1 LVAWNIAD
9 TFSCE
14 AVDDDYV
21 IAIDAIDGEICPGSI
36 CGVGGLMAT
45 IVADNGETLHTN
57 AQQWKCWNAEGNRD
71 SAPPGN
77 WMAIDF
83 DDSSWC
89 AWPSCR
95 QPPLRVPFEL
105 KPVVHRPNAVSYG
118 RNDYDD
124 THWAAY
130 IPRAVGYPDTAGH
143 VKPGIAD
150 AAEWIWT
157 ADSEIHNDVYCRGRL
172 KTEDLIGGAAT
183 GPVGCHTLDCA
194 NRPATCAVTVD
205 CTGWCVACFLILSA
219 TA

>member
-1 LVAWNIAD
+1 
-9 TFSCE
+9 
-14 AVDDDYV
+14 
-21 IAIDAIDGEICPGSI
+21 
-36 CGVGGLMAT
+36 M
-45 IVADNGETLHTN
+45 
-57 AQQWKCWNAEGNRD
+57 
-71 SAPPGN
+71 
-77 WMAIDF
+77 
-83 DDSSWC
+83 
-89 AWPSCR
+89 
-95 QPPLRVPFEL
+95 PFEL

-157 ADSEIHNDVYCRGRL
+157 ADSEVHNDVYCRGRL

-194 NRPATCAVTVD
+194 NRPANCAATVD
-205 CTGWCVACFLILSA
+205 CTGWCVACSLFMSAAACANELCMFSLCPFLGVASSELQLGVLRKCTADCTRCKAEVANA
-219 TA
+219 TNIVLAGCSLDGVEQIVGTNACPGLHKG